1 MKTNKIIKKIVCII
15 VILIVLLNTQSQ
27 IFAVD
32 IIADK
37 NKLTKTTEKSEILEG
52 IGFRPNQSDKR
63 IWFHVF
69 EGFKTNGHICSDYQN
84 MR

>member
-1 MKTNKIIKKIVCII
+1 MKTNKTIKKIVCII

-37 NKLTKTTEKSEILEG
+37 MN
-52 IGFRPNQSDKR
+52 
-63 IWFHVF
+63 
-69 EGFKTNGHICSDYQN
+69 
-84 MR
+84 

>member
-1 MKTNKIIKKIVCII
+1 MKTNKTIKKIVCII

-37 NKLTKTTEKSEILEG
+37 NELTKTTEKSEILEESVSG
-52 IGFRPNQSDKR
+52 QTNRINAYGSMFLRALKR
-63 IWFHVF
+63 TAIFVP
-69 EGFKTNGHICSDYQN
+69 II
-84 MR
+84 RI